1 MDQDIAL
8 QILAVAADGTL
19 GTRDVASATG
29 RSPNTVVRYL
39 RELEARGLLRRRT
52 AGKIGVGR
60 PRMLCEP
67 TGAGLRFLRLG
78 EAGTLARL
86 ERQARVAWGPVRSF
100 TRWGVPFLGW
110 PDLFSDRPIDAPG
123 FEVLVERNPALYE
136 DAEARCGA
144 RYPCLEALAAWAAGS
159 GDPRYAA
166 ASVLLLRDPRLDPV
180 RLRAKAVA
188 FGSVNRVGFLA
199 TLGGARRALRDLAP
213 SVRWER
219 MAAGAGPADPDA
231 ERAAARW
238 HVRNPIP
245 RGTVD
250 EIRRLYAGREP

>member
-39 RELEARGLLRRRT
+39 RELEVRGLLRRRA

-67 TGAGLRFLRLG
+67 TAAGLRLLRLG
-78 EAGTLARL
+78 EQGTLARL
-86 ERQARVAWGPVRSF
+86 DRQARVAWGPVRSF
-100 TRWGVPFLGW
+100 ARWGVPFLGW
-110 PDLFSDRPIDAPG
+110 PDLFADRPLEAPG
-123 FEVLVERNPALYE
+123 FEVVVERTPALYE
-136 DAEARCGA
+136 DSEARDGG
-144 RYPCLEALAAWAAGS
+144 RYPCLEALVAWAAGS

-180 RLRAKAVA
+180 RLRTKAVA

-199 TLGGARRALRDLAP
+199 TLGGARKALRGLAP
-213 SVRWER
+213 SARWER

-238 HVRNPIP
+238 HVRDPIP
-245 RGTVD
+245 RGTID
-250 EIRRLYAGREP
+250 EIRRLYAGRGP